1 MSLENNYLRIAKI
14 KSAHSLDGKL
24 KIHVISDIA
33 ERFEKGNTVYLKL
46 KETYKKYVISSFNPM
61 KKRTALLKLEGV
73 NDRNNAELLESAE
86 IFIDKAA
93 AESIKPLL
101 DEDSF
106 FYQDIIG
113 CIVKY
118 KGKDFGVVVDIF
130 EGGAGDLLVI
140 EDNNKKTVMVPFV
153 DQMVKTDGISER
165 TIEITPVEGLLDF

>member
-1 MSLENNYLRIAKI
+1 MIPENNYLRIAKI

-33 ERFEKGNTVYLKL
+33 ERFEKGNAVYLKL

-73 NDRNNAELLESAE
+73 NDRNNAELLDGAE
-86 IFIDKAA
+86 IFIDKAT
-93 AESIKPLL
+93 AESIRPEL

-113 CIVKY
+113 CKVKY
-118 KGKDFGVVVDIF
+118 KGGDFGVVVDIF
-130 EGGAGDLLVI
+130 EGGSGDLLVI
-140 EDNNKKTVMVPFV
+140 EDSNKKTVMIPFV
-153 DQMVKTDGISER
+153 DQMVSTDGISER